1 MQNETGPKF
10 KIKWERER
18 ERDWLFFFTPLNV
31 VSTIFQSYDNDQ
43 ENVCMVKIQQ

>member
-1 MQNETGPKF
+1 MKQVLSLKLN
-10 KIKWERER
+10 EREKER
-18 ERDWLFFFTPLNV
+18 EIDYFFFIPLNV